1 MNTSTTN
8 LSDTKV
14 KLIVSGNA
22 NELASAKKL
31 ALAKLAPQVKVEGFR
46 PGRAPAQIVEKHL
59 DPTVLAQETID
70 ILLKDLYVKALEK
83 ESLRPVSSP
92 EVSVTKF
99 VPYTDIEFK
108 VEIDIVGPIKL
119 ADYKKLKATRGTYTV
134 TAKDITE
141 VLERLQTQMAEHKE
155 VKRAA
160 KEGDR
165 VWIEFN
171 GTDDKGVPVKGASG
185 KDYPLALG
193 SNTFIPGFEKNLIG
207 AKPEDKVKF
216 TIPFPKDYGVKALQ
230 NKKVTFDVTVQK
242 VEEVIKPKVDEVF
255 VKKVG
260 AFDSVA
266 DLKKDIKKQLTLER
280 GQQLDREY
288 EDALVDEIVAHSTV
302 SLPES
307 MLKEQVEA
315 MDSEFQQNLVYRG
328 QTFQE
333 YLEHNGLTEQS
344 YKDTELLPAAKKRLT
359 AGLVLSSISEKE
371 NITVS
376 PEELEIRI
384 QVLKGQHQ
392 NDNAML
398 KELEKPDARRSVTA
412 RMLTEKTIAKIVEYN
427 KK

>member
-1 MNTSTTN
+1 
-8 LSDTKV
+8 
-14 KLIVSGNA
+14 
-22 NELASAKKL
+22 
-31 ALAKLAPQVKVEGFR
+31 
-46 PGRAPAQIVEKHL
+46 
-59 DPTVLAQETID
+59 
-70 ILLKDLYVKALEK
+70 
-83 ESLRPVSSP
+83 
-92 EVSVTKF
+92 
-99 VPYTDIEFK
+99 
-108 VEIDIVGPIKL
+108 
-119 ADYKKLKATRGTYTV
+119 
-134 TAKDITE
+134 
-141 VLERLQTQMAEHKE
+141 
-155 VKRAA
+155 
-160 KEGDR
+160 
-165 VWIEFN
+165 
-171 GTDDKGVPVKGASG
+171 
-185 KDYPLALG
+185 
-193 SNTFIPGFEKNLIG
+193 
-207 AKPEDKVKF
+207 
-216 TIPFPKDYGVKALQ
+216 YGVKALQ

-242 VEEVIKPKVDEVF
+242 VEEVIKPKVDEAF

-333 YLEHNGLTEQS
+333 YLEQNGLTEQS